1 MIVPSTIERSGVFP
15 NRSAAWP
22 LAAALA
28 PIFEL
33 GELGDAIFPVRF
45 AARPVGGGL
54 LLKLDAG
61 ALQLGRPAQAER
73 QGGWDHRLILHALS
87 GRCSARAE
95 ADDRTLEAG
104 DTMLFD
110 MTRPFSIR
118 CEAGAEIAFLFLP
131 RGEGAPAHGRWLP
144 AGEGANAL
152 IGAPIRL
159 LTEGPPDL
167 SLMEAR
173 AVVEAIDLLARPEA
187 RSAAQPPARA
197 SDPWCDLDADL
208 SADRNGDLSAD
219 LDAELARRVE
229 DADLSPARLASLLG
243 LSRSALYRLAA
254 PDGGVE
260 RLIQDAR
267 LRHAAGLLAGGPE
280 AAPSVGEIAR
290 ASGFSSA
297 AFFSRAFKRRF
308 GLSPAAYRT
317 LWQAGGEGGIDPR
330 FLLWLRAEWGEG
342 DADGPQARG
351 AR

>member
-1 MIVPSTIERSGVFP
+1 MIVLSTHERSGVFP

-33 GELGDAIFPVRF
+33 GELGDASFPVRF

-73 QGGWDHRLILHALS
+73 RGGWDHRLILHALS

-131 RGEGAPAHGRWLP
+131 RGERGEGAPAHGRWLR
-144 AGEGANAL
+144 AEEGANAL

-167 SLMEAR
+167 SPMEAR

-187 RSAAQPPARA
+187 RSAAQPLARA
-197 SDPWCDLDADL
+197 SDPSCDLDAHL
-208 SADRNGDLSAD
+208 SAE
-219 LDAELARRVE
+219 LDVELARRVE
-229 DADLSPARLASLLG
+229 DADLSPAKLASLLG

-290 ASGFSSA
+290 ASGFSSP

-317 LWQAGGEGGIDPR
+317 LWQAGGEARIDPR